1 MATTATPMVLIVED
15 EFDLAKSFM
24 DMLKPLR
31 LNMLWAA
38 DGQDA
43 MTLLVGGLKPDLII
57 LDLFMPKV
65 NGWEFLDAM
74 EKNDAFRRIPVL
86 VLSAWVE
93 TDLGLPRA
101 KLAGVLTKPTGVNEL
116 MAEVSKAL
124 GLKQPANES

>member
-74 EKNDAFRRIPVL
+74 EKNATRQTGWRPDQTNRR
-86 VLSAWVE
+86 E
-93 TDLGLPRA
+93 
-101 KLAGVLTKPTGVNEL
+101 
-116 MAEVSKAL
+116 
-124 GLKQPANES
+124 